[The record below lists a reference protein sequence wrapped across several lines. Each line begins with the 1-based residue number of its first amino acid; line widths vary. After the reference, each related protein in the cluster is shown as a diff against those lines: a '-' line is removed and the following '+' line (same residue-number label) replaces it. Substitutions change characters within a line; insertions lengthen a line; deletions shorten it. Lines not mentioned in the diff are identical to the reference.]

1 MTRKTLEL
9 INRLSQLV
17 DTNKYLILSG
27 GIGVGKTFLASAVA
41 ENCALSRYCAQGEL
55 EAGIEKYEVETEI
68 VPIHPSRA
76 YEDFVAGI
84 SISTENGKAVFQH
97 EDKVF
102 MTMLRK
108 AEQSR
113 VAGEYKKFFLILDD
127 INRGDLSSL
136 LGDALSMIE
145 PHGNPQRCIPP
156 NMYIIATKNDTV
168 QSTEHGN
175 YGFFRHFYEYQLE
188 NDYKYMVENPTG
200 VYSDFDISAEALYY
214 RARRIV
220 LENLRDKFSVS
231 KCERMK
237 YVLGHGIFKST
248 APTLVVKHQ
257 IIPTL
262 YQYEKDSVLS
272 RTARVSIASL
282 QKLVE
287 GSYSKDYG
295 LADTDRLRV
304 KKSGVTASI
313 FSSEVLTHQPMVN
326 LVTRIKEQGLLD
338 DSDIAEQILFN
349 PQVVVRIKAK
359 LDGVE
364 RTFPIPGC
372 LYIERSSRD
381 VYTYGKTRDGRGNPK
396 RPRFFYS
403 GNANDVIVL
412 DGIEYAI
419 ASEMQPKEYTRWYE
433 DLDSGTEGNERYSS
447 SPNSIM
453 FRILRQY
460 YKTLERR
467 YDEYLLS
474 FPGDENI
481 SKLKAYAQQEYR
493 NLVEETRQLHP
504 EISDEADV
512 NERANVAFRDVIGRL
527 TLFWKNRGETITVGG
542 QTITVEGVYKVDT
555 ASKYR
560 EYSQAMEK
568 LNIHQMIMQ
577 GPPGTSK
584 TYSAREYLKYVG
596 RNSETDAVLTDTEL
610 DNHQIRDYSSDEVL
624 TAWEDSHPGVTPT
637 IVWDVVQFHPSYGY
651 EDFVRGI
658 EVSTVPADGGATS
671 AISYDTVNK
680 ILGKIAAK
688 AALPR
693 YQNTKFFLVI
703 DEINRANLA
712 TVFGELIYGLEY
724 RNKGVATPYTV
735 GSSNK
740 VLLPNNLYIIG
751 TMNTADKSI
760 GGIDYAIRRRFLFFQ
775 VLPNRDVILHYN
787 LDGLSGEAL
796 TQQTAVNNKAVA
808 LFDKIAELFNDANL
822 NNEFYKDDVQIGH
835 TYFLVSSEE
844 QLFLRFKY
852 QMLPILREYYKDGM
866 FQFETPDTNDDGWSG
881 LIGCITGDVDANS
894 DEAKLKDIFNK
905 LIETI

>member
-1 MTRKTLEL
+1 MTHTTLEL

-27 GIGVGKTFLASAVA
+27 GIGVGKTFLASAVV
-41 ENCALSRYCAQGEL
+41 ENCAFPQYNAQGGL
-55 EAGIEKYEVETEI
+55 ATGSEKYEIVTEI
-68 VPIHPSRA
+68 VPIHPSRT

-84 SISTENGKAVFQH
+84 SISTESGKAIFRH

-102 MTMLRK
+102 MSMLRK
-108 AEQSR
+108 AEQSWSI
-113 VAGEYKKFFLILDD
+113 GENKKFFLILDD
-127 INRGDLSSL
+127 INRGDIASL
-136 LGDALSMIE
+136 LGDALAMIE
-145 PHGNPQRCIPP
+145 PHGNPRNCIPP
-156 NMYIIATKNDTV
+156 NMYIIATRNDTI
-168 QSTEHGN
+168 QSIEHGN

-188 NDYKYMVENPTG
+188 NDYKYMEENPTG
-200 VYSDFDISAEALYY
+200 AYSDFDISAEALYY

-220 LENLRDKFSVS
+220 LENLRDRFSAS
-231 KCERMK
+231 RRERLK
-237 YVLGHGIFKST
+237 YVLGHGIFKGT

-257 IIPTL
+257 VIPTL
-262 YQYEKDSVLS
+262 QQYEKDGVLG
-272 RTARVSIASL
+272 RTARINIASL
-282 QKLVE
+282 QKLVD
-287 GSYSKDYG
+287 GGYSKDYG
-295 LADTDRLRV
+295 LADTERLHV
-304 KKSGVTASI
+304 KKIGVTAEI
-313 FSSEVLTHQPMVN
+313 FSHEVLTHQPMVN
-326 LVTRIKEQGLLD
+326 LVARIKEQGLLD
-338 DSDIAEQILFN
+338 DEDIAEQILFN

-364 RTFPIPGC
+364 RTFPVPGC
-372 LYIERSSRD
+372 LYVERSARD
-381 VYTYGKTRDGRGNPK
+381 MYTYGKTMDGKGNPK

-403 GNANDVIVL
+403 GNKDDAIVL

-433 DLDSGTEGNERYSS
+433 DLDSGTDGNERYSS

-467 YDEYLLS
+467 YDEYLVS
-474 FPGDENI
+474 FPDDENI
-481 SKLKAYAQQEYR
+481 SKLKAYVQQEYR
-493 NLVEETRQLHP
+493 NLVAATRLLHP

-512 NERANVAFRDVIGRL
+512 NERANVAFREVIRRL
-527 TLFWKNRGETITVGG
+527 TLFWKNRGETISIGG
-542 QTITVEGVYKVDT
+542 QTITVEGVYKVDNIN
-555 ASKYR
+555 KYR

-596 RNSETDAVLTDTEL
+596 RKAETDAVLTDVEL
-610 DNHQIRDYSSDEVL
+610 DSCQIKDYSSDEVL
-624 TAWEDSHPGVTPT
+624 TAWEDDNPGSTPA
-637 IVWDVVQFHPSYGY
+637 IVWDIVQFHPSYGY

-658 EVSTVPADGGATS
+658 EVSTVQTDGGASS
-671 AISYDTVNK
+671 AISYDTADK

-693 YQNTKFFLVI
+693 YQNTKFYLII

-735 GSSNK
+735 GTSNK

-787 LDGLSGEAL
+787 VDGLAGDAL
-796 TQQTAVNNKAVA
+796 TQQNAVNNKAVA

-822 NNEFYKDDVQIGH
+822 NNEFYKDDIQIGH
-835 TYFLVSSEE
+835 TYFLVSSED

-866 FQFETPDTNDDGWSG
+866 FQFETPETDNDGWSG
-881 LIGCITGDVDANS
+881 LIGCITGDVDSNV
-894 DEAKLKDIFNK
+894 DEAKLKDIFDK
-905 LIETI
+905 LTETV

>member
-9 INRLSQLV
+9 INRLSQLI
-17 DTNKYLILSG
+17 DTSKYLILSG
-27 GIGVGKTFLASAVA
+27 GVGVGKTYLASAIA
-41 ENCALSRYCAQGEL
+41 ENCASSQYNAQGNL
-55 EAGIEKYEVETEI
+55 PSGVEKYEVETEI
-68 VPIHPSRA
+68 VPIHTSRS

-84 SISTENGKAVFQH
+84 SISTEDGQANFRH

-102 MTMLRK
+102 MAMLGK
-108 AEQSR
+108 AEKSWT
-113 VAGEYKKFFLILDD
+113 VEECKKYFLILDD
-127 INRGDLSSL
+127 INRGDLSTL
-136 LGDALSMIE
+136 MGDTLSMIE
-145 PHGNPQRCIPP
+145 PHGSPQLRIPP
-156 NMYIIATKNDTV
+156 NMYIIATRNDTV
-168 QSTEHGN
+168 QAVEHGN

-188 NDYKYMVENPTG
+188 NDYKYMADDPTG

-220 LENLRDKFSVS
+220 LENLRDKFSAS
-231 KCERMK
+231 KRERMK
-237 YVLGHGIFKST
+237 YVLGHGMFKSV

-257 IIPTL
+257 VIPTL
-262 YQYEKDSVLS
+262 HQYEKDCVLNRS
-272 RTARVSIASL
+272 ARICISSL

-287 GSYSKDYG
+287 GGYSKDHG
-295 LADTDRLRV
+295 LAYTDRLLVR
-304 KKSGVTASI
+304 KSGVTASV
-313 FSSEVLTHQPMVN
+313 FCSEVLTHQPMVN

-338 DSDIAEQILFN
+338 DTDIAEQILFN

-372 LYIERSSRD
+372 LYVERSSRD
-381 VYTYGKTRDGRGNPK
+381 MYTYGKTRDVRGNPK

-403 GNANDVIVL
+403 GNANDAVVL
-412 DGIEYAI
+412 DGVEYAI

-433 DLDSGTEGNERYSS
+433 DLDTGTEGNERYSS

-460 YKTLERR
+460 YKTLEKR
-467 YDEYLLS
+467 YDEYLLV

-481 SKLKAYAQQEYR
+481 SRLKAYVQQEYR

-512 NERANVAFRDVIGRL
+512 NERANVAFRDAIGRL

-542 QTITVEGVYKVDT
+542 QTIIVEGVYKVDT
-555 ASKYR
+555 VSKYR

-584 TYSAREYLKYVG
+584 TYSAREYLKYIG
-596 RNSETDAVLTDTEL
+596 RNSETDTVLTDIEL
-610 DNHQIRDYSSDEVL
+610 DERQIKDYSSDEVL
-624 TAWEDSHPGVTPT
+624 TAWEETNPGMAPT

-658 EVSTVPADGGATS
+658 EVSTVPVDGGTS
-671 AISYDTVNK
+671 SVISYDTTNK

-787 LDGLSGEAL
+787 LDGLSGEAQ
-796 TQQTAVNNKAVA
+796 TQQNAVNDKAVA
-808 LFDKIAELFNDANL
+808 LFDRIAELFNDANL
-822 NNEFYKDDVQIGH
+822 NTEFYKDDVQIGH
-835 TYFLVSSEE
+835 TYFLVSSED

-866 FQFETPDTNDDGWSG
+866 FQFETPDTNEDGWSG

-894 DEAKLKDIFNK
+894 DEAKLRDIFNK
-905 LIETI
+905 LIETT

>member
-41 ENCALSRYCAQGEL
+41 ENCALSQYNAQGKL
-55 EAGIEKYEVETEI
+55 AFGLEKYEVETEI
-68 VPIHPSRA
+68 VPIHPSRS

-84 SISTENGKAVFQH
+84 SIRTDDGKATFRH

-108 AEQSR
+108 AEKSWS
-113 VAGEYKKFFLILDD
+113 VGEFKKYFLILDD
-127 INRGDLSSL
+127 INRGDLSTLMGDTLSL
-136 LGDALSMIE
+136 IE

-156 NMYIIATKNDTV
+156 NMYIIATRNDTV
-168 QSTEHGN
+168 QSVEYGN
-175 YGFFRHFYEYQLE
+175 YGFLRHFYEYQLE
-188 NDYKYMVENPTG
+188 NDYKYMADDPTG

-220 LENLRDKFSVS
+220 LENLRDKFSAS
-231 KCERMK
+231 NRERMK
-237 YVLGHGIFKST
+237 YVLGHGMFKSA

-257 IIPTL
+257 VIPTL
-262 YQYEKDSVLS
+262 YQYEKDCVLS
-272 RTARVSIASL
+272 RSARISIASL

-287 GSYSKDYG
+287 GGYSKDHG
-295 LADTDRLRV
+295 LAYTDRLLVR
-304 KKSGVTASI
+304 KSGVTASV
-313 FSSEVLTHQPMVN
+313 FCSEVLTHQPMVN

-338 DSDIAEQILFN
+338 DADIADQILFN

-359 LDGVE
+359 LDGEE

-372 LYIERSSRD
+372 LYVERRSRGM
-381 VYTYGKTRDGRGNPK
+381 YTYGKTKDGKGNPK
-396 RPRFFYS
+396 RPRYFYS
-403 GNANDVIVL
+403 GNANDVVVL
-412 DGIEYAI
+412 DGVEYTI

-433 DLDSGTEGNERYSS
+433 DLDTGTEGNERYSS

-460 YKTLERR
+460 YKTLEKR
-467 YDEYLLS
+467 YDEYLLI

-481 SKLKAYAQQEYR
+481 SRLKAYVQQEYR

-555 ASKYR
+555 VSKYR

-584 TYSAREYLKYVG
+584 TYSAREYLKYIG
-596 RNSETDAVLTDTEL
+596 RHSEADAMLTDVEL
-610 DNHQIRDYSSDEVL
+610 DERQIKDYSSDEVL
-624 TAWEDSHPGVTPT
+624 TAWEESNPGAAPA

-658 EVSTVPADGGATS
+658 EVSTVPVDGGTS
-671 AISYDTVNK
+671 SVISYDTTNK

-787 LDGLSGEAL
+787 LDGLSGEAQ
-796 TQQTAVNNKAVA
+796 TQQKAVNNRAVA
-808 LFDKIAELFNDANL
+808 LFDRIAELFNDANL
-822 NNEFYKDDVQIGH
+822 NTEFYKDDVQIGH
-835 TYFLVSSEE
+835 TYFLVSSED

-866 FQFETPDTNDDGWSG
+866 FQFETPDTDDDGWSG

-894 DEAKLKDIFNK
+894 DEAKLRDIFNK
-905 LIETI
+905 LIETT

>member
-27 GIGVGKTFLASAVA
+27 GVGVGKTFLASAVA
-41 ENCALSRYCAQGEL
+41 ENCAFSQYNTQGKL
-55 EAGIEKYEVETEI
+55 AFGLEKYEVETEI
-68 VPIHPSRA
+68 VPIHPSRS

-84 SISTENGKAVFQH
+84 SIRTDDGKATFRH

-108 AEQSR
+108 AEKSWS
-113 VAGEYKKFFLILDD
+113 VGECKKYFLILDD
-127 INRGDLSSL
+127 INRGDLSTLMGDTLSL
-136 LGDALSMIE
+136 IE
-145 PHGNPQRCIPP
+145 PHGNPQHCIPP
-156 NMYIIATKNDTV
+156 NMYIIATRNDTV
-168 QSTEHGN
+168 QAVEHGN
-175 YGFFRHFYEYQLE
+175 YGFLRHFYEYQLE
-188 NDYKYMVENPTG
+188 NDYKYMADDPTG

-220 LENLRDKFSVS
+220 LENLRDKFSAS
-231 KCERMK
+231 KRERMK
-237 YVLGHGIFKST
+237 YVLGHGMFKSV

-257 IIPTL
+257 VIPTL
-262 YQYEKDSVLS
+262 YQYEKDCVLS
-272 RTARVSIASL
+272 RTARISIASL

-287 GSYSKDYG
+287 GGYSKDHG
-295 LADTDRLRV
+295 LAYTDRLIVR
-304 KKSGVTASI
+304 KSGVTASV
-313 FSSEVLTHQPMVN
+313 FCSEVLTHQPMVN

-338 DSDIAEQILFN
+338 DTDIAEQILFN

-364 RTFPIPGC
+364 RTFPVPGC
-372 LYIERSSRD
+372 LYVERSSRD
-381 VYTYGKTRDGRGNPK
+381 MYTYGKTRDGKGNPK

-403 GNANDVIVL
+403 GNANDVVVL
-412 DGIEYAI
+412 DGVEYAI

-433 DLDSGTEGNERYSS
+433 DLDTGTEGNERYSS

-460 YKTLERR
+460 YKTLEKR
-467 YDEYLLS
+467 YDEYLLI

-481 SKLKAYAQQEYR
+481 SRLKAYVQQEYR

-555 ASKYR
+555 VSKYR

-584 TYSAREYLKYVG
+584 TYSAREYLKYIG
-596 RNSETDAVLTDTEL
+596 RHSETDTMLTDIEL
-610 DNHQIRDYSSDEVL
+610 DECQIKDYSSDEVL
-624 TAWEDSHPGVTPT
+624 TAWEESNPGTAPA

-658 EVSTVPADGGATS
+658 EVSTVPVDGGTS
-671 AISYDTVNK
+671 SVISYDTTNK

-693 YQNTKFFLVI
+693 YQSTKFFLVI

-787 LDGLSGEAL
+787 LDGLSGEEQ
-796 TQQTAVNNKAVA
+796 TQQKAINDKAVA
-808 LFDKIAELFNDANL
+808 LFDRMAELFNDANL
-822 NNEFYKDDVQIGH
+822 NTEFYKDDVQIGH
-835 TYFLVSSEE
+835 TYFLVSSVD

-852 QMLPILREYYKDGM
+852 QMLPSLREYYKDGM
-866 FQFETPDTNDDGWSG
+866 FQFETPDTDDDGWSG

-894 DEAKLKDIFNK
+894 DEAKLRDIFNK
-905 LIETI
+905 LIETT